1 MKRIFFCMA
10 LLTALIAC
18 NSSDPEQP
26 NSERKKYLVEKI
38 TWYDYADNHKEAYYE
53 YNKDNQLVQ
62 RIIED
67 TYFEQGQ
74 VKHRTLTDTY
84 EYTDG
89 NLTKISDKVEPADQF
104 WHPDK
109 LFYYDNKGKLIK
121 YEYGNNIIHF
131 CYHNNIIDSVWFES
145 DPNYYVLLEYDIHGN
160 ITKERIHTQEFD
172 FWENP
177 TGNYYFE
184 ENTYLYDN
192 NPRPN
197 FNIDNA
203 FMYDPVFGQGDSYLT
218 CVRMI
223 SPNNLVKYSKGPETW
238 EYVYNEQGLPVEM
251 YQQFADIVP
260 TNHPT
265 FKFTYRK
272 ID

>member
-1 MKRIFFCMA
+1 MA
-10 LLTALIAC
+10 FLIAMTAC
-18 NSSDPEQP
+18 NSSDPEQQ

-38 TWYDYADNHKEAYYE
+38 TWYDSSDNHKEAYYE

-84 EYTDG
+84 EYKNG

-121 YEYGNNIIHF
+121 YEYGYNIIHF
-131 CYHNNIIDSVWFES
+131 CYHNNMMDSLWFES
-145 DPNYYVLLEYDIHGN
+145 NPNYYVLFEYDTHGN
-160 ITKERIHTQEFD
+160 ITKERFHKQELD
-172 FWENP
+172 IRGTP
-177 TGNYYFE
+177 TDNYYFE
-184 ENTYLYDN
+184 ENTYQYDN
-192 NPRPN
+192 NARPN

-203 FMYDPVFGQGDSYLT
+203 FMYDPVFGQGDTYFT

-223 SPNNLVKYSKGPETW
+223 SPNNLVQYSKGPETW

-251 YQQFADIVP
+251 YYQYADIVP
-260 TNHPT
+260 TNHPI